1 MPDGWLFPNFVP
13 TLVFPVSGW
22 FKSLWVLVVLFESV
36 LILVFYLFFCPFIL
50 CHLHLQ
56 TWVFSVSVPLAL
68 TFSHSLSLSCSLSLS
83 HSCSCPLT
91 LCLPV
96 SLCLDVCVCLSLS
109 LSVYE
114 DTRSK
119 MDYSTLFWDSN
130 HPSNSQLHFCPPIAK
145 GVLDLSLLLLF
156 SFCCCCCCCCC
167 FLSRGQSCFS
177 LALYKFSHMLAV
189 TFTVHSFVNPFF
201 TNQ

>member
-1 MPDGWLFPNFVP
+1 MWVYSFRGLCRESQNSLKKSYHCSGEMPDGWLFPNFVP

-36 LILVFYLFFCPFIL
+36 LIFVFSHFFFCPFIL

-96 SLCLDVCVCLSLS
+96 SLCLDVCFCLSLS
-109 LSVYE
+109 VSVYE

-119 MDYSTLFWDSN
+119 MDYSTLFWDSK
-130 HPSNSQLHFCPPIAK
+130 HPSNSQLHICPPVAK
-145 GVLDLSLLLLF
+145 GVLDLSFLLLF
-156 SFCCCCCCCCC
+156 CFCC
-167 FLSRGQSCFS
+167 FLLRGNLVS
-177 LALYKFSHMLAV
+177 L
-189 TFTVHSFVNPFF
+189 
-201 TNQ
+201 